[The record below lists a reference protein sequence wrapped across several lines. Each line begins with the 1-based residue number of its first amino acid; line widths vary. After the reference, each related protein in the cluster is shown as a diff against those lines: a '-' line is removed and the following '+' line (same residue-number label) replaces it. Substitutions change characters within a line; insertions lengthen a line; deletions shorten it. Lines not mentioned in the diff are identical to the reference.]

1 MPAIIPYSAPGFDRK
16 NLEETVRALC
26 GQFRLFQENVDF
38 QLGQIRKDLE
48 GRDDAQKEKIAAL
61 AQELAALKDRV
72 KDLEERSEG

>member
-16 NLEETVRALC
+16 NLEETVRTLC